1 MWFMD
6 VVGFSAR
13 RVAQV
18 GVDPFKKVESPRGI
32 ALSPG
37 NTWASTKAGSGP
49 LPGSDEVSGI
59 SISAPSLRED
69 PPSVRARVLVHQDV
83 QAVKSL
89 PTFAQRHPLLARVFR
104 VFTAVLAFPLL
115 LALNTVAIPLAHAV
129 ACASKEWGDGGLA
142 QSMGKSRL
150 VRALWGDGFADWLAT
165 GDGKVQG
172 VLAMLCV
179 CLPVLLVKSA
189 VFSVHGASG
198 LFDNLSNGFSERAWA
213 CQAGSIYDTW
223 TKDQGVLAPS
233 YRFRSGT
240 WVRAR

>member
-1 MWFMD
+1 MGAW
-6 VVGFSAR
+6 
-13 RVAQV
+13 
-18 GVDPFKKVESPRGI
+18 PSP
-32 ALSPG
+32 
-37 NTWASTKAGSGP
+37 WAKAGWCGRC
-49 LPGSDEVSGI
+49 GATVS
-59 SISAPSLRED
+59 
-69 PPSVRARVLVHQDV
+69 
-83 QAVKSL
+83 
-89 PTFAQRHPLLARVFR
+89 PTG
-104 VFTAVLAFPLL
+104 
-115 LALNTVAIPLAHAV
+115 
-129 ACASKEWGDGGLA
+129 C
-142 QSMGKSRL
+142 
-150 VRALWGDGFADWLAT
+150 AT

>member
-1 MWFMD
+1 MG
-6 VVGFSAR
+6 VVEFNAG

-18 GVDPFKKVESPRGI
+18 GVAPLKKLENPRGI

-49 LPGSDEVSGI
+49 LPSFDEGSGI
-59 SISAPSLRED
+59 SISVSSQRED
-69 PPSVRARVLVHQDV
+69 PPSVRGRVLVHQDV

-89 PTFAQRHPLLARVFR
+89 PTFAQRHPRLARMFR
-104 VFTAVLAFPLL
+104 FFTAVLAFPLL
-115 LALNTVAIPLAHAV
+115 LGLNTVAIPLAYAV
-129 ACASKEWGDGGLA
+129 ACASKAWGDGGLA
-142 QSMGKSRL
+142 QSLGKSRL

-189 VFSVHGASG
+189 VFSAHGASD
-198 LFDNLSNGFSERAWA
+198 LFDNLSNGFPERAWA
-213 CQAGSIYDTW
+213 CQAGSIYDAW